1 MGFWPLRKFKL
12 KASQNRWKKQKNK
25 EWLSFNGIKG
35 NTGVFEIKTQNY
47 KQFEE
52 NEKSK
57 ELKKAYL
64 NTKVKQQEVK
74 TDIKLENNINILIKK
89 LLLKNHRKVS
99 KLHLII
105 TILSKL

>member
-1 MGFWPLRKFKL
+1 MALIQWNQRKC
-12 KASQNRWKKQKNK
+12 
-25 EWLSFNGIKG
+25 LS
-35 NTGVFEIKTQNY
+35 FEIKTRDY

-74 TDIKLENNINILIKK
+74 TDIK
-89 LLLKNHRKVS
+89 
-99 KLHLII
+99 
-105 TILSKL
+105 